1 MSPVIYFI
9 AFVIFLLCQYAML
22 MVCMFIADLSNATG
36 HYYWSIVIVIFLL
49 LNELCFGHYD
59 FELGFNEEDDESN
72 DYDWMGDDN
81 V

>member
-22 MVCMFIADLSNATG
+22 MVGMFIADLSNATG

-59 FELGFNEEDDESN
+59 FELGFNEEDD
-72 DYDWMGDDN
+72 DGDGYDWMEDGE
-81 V
+81 